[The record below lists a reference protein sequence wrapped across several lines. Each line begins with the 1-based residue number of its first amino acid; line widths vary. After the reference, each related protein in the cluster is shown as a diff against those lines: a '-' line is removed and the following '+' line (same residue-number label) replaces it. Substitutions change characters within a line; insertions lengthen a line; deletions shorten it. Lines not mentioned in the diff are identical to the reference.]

1 MIRFRL
7 SALRAVQF
15 ALGLTHS
22 IQFEVRKHAENFA
35 RQKLTELVSSLAQES
50 KHYRSNLE
58 IETAPEILHF
68 VLTEITNKLLLK
80 DTDDSG
86 ISDQSTSK
94 LYSYQNIRSRL
105 LECVFEAHPISKE
118 AQTFKTNSVLTV
130 YLQLVELQ
138 NKPKVVTSVIST
150 GLVASE
156 KEVSLQRDCPSVL
169 VSGTPAST
177 KLIKELLGLH
187 TLMNSTEYLG
197 DMPGS
202 SNAGGAGISGNN
214 TLSNMAAMAAAA
226 GNLSGAG
233 SNAPG
238 SSSSGNGTQS
248 KSHLDNALPE
258 LVRECGYQFTVSVE
272 ACRNNLRNWIGANGE
287 IHAATVARIIG
298 VMVRT
303 HTGLDDSASLQNL
316 NATGTSLWEKD
327 KDPASP
333 KTWNLEVFIKV
344 IHEMPTGSTL
354 HWKEIIYE
362 LDHPNFL
369 VKDRQGL
376 ILLIKALKLGFQ
388 VQGFQGPFPVD
399 MFYRQWKNSDGQVSL
414 LQQILR
420 YPDIFNFSDHHH
432 HPVAVEVLKG
442 KFEKIMYPLTRQQD
456 LATKKVIYKDIN
468 SNLLYCSS
476 TGPRKQQRVG
486 TMEIP

>member
-1 MIRFRL
+1 M
-7 SALRAVQF
+7 
-15 ALGLTHS
+15 
-22 IQFEVRKHAENFA
+22 N
-35 RQKLTELVSSLAQES
+35 SLAEES

-58 IETAPEILHF
+58 VEKAPEVLHF
-68 VLTEITNKLLLK
+68 VLTDLSNKLSLKDESNCDGESSHNFLSYQVIRERLYISALEAQSLLK
-80 DTDDSG
+80 ET
-86 ISDQSTSK
+86 
-94 LYSYQNIRSRL
+94 
-105 LECVFEAHPISKE
+105 
-118 AQTFKTNSVLTV
+118 QTFSNSVLTA
-130 YLQLVELQ
+130 YLRLSVTEKSSAVCAENLLESVGTKDDKYNNSYKSIQLLSDLLNTNSIVDREL
-138 NKPKVVTSVIST
+138 N
-150 GLVASE
+150 E
-156 KEVSLQRDCPSVL
+156 
-169 VSGTPAST
+169 
-177 KLIKELLGLH
+177 
-187 TLMNSTEYLG
+187 

-202 SNAGGAGISGNN
+202 NNTGASGGPGNN
-214 TLSNMAAMAAAA
+214 TLNNMATVAAMAAAA
-226 GNLSGAG
+226 GNI
-233 SNAPG
+233 
-238 SSSSGNGTQS
+238 SSGTGNSGSGSQS

-272 ACRNNLRNWIGANGE
+272 ACRNNLRNWIGTNGE

-344 IHEMPTGSTL
+344 VHELPTGSTL

-362 LDHPNFL
+362 LDHSEFL

-376 ILLIKALKLGFQ
+376 MLLIKALKLGFQ

-399 MFYRQWKNSDGQVSL
+399 MFYRQWKYSDGQVSL

-420 YPDIFNFSDHHH
+420 YPDIFNFAEHHH

-442 KFEKIMYPLTRQQD
+442 
-456 LATKKVIYKDIN
+456 IYI
-468 SNLLYCSS
+468 
-476 TGPRKQQRVG
+476 TQ
-486 TMEIP
+486 M

>member
-1 MIRFRL
+1 M
-7 SALRAVQF
+7 
-15 ALGLTHS
+15 
-22 IQFEVRKHAENFA
+22 N
-35 RQKLTELVSSLAQES
+35 SLAEES

-58 IETAPEILHF
+58 LEKAPEVLHF
-68 VLTEITNKLLLK
+68 VLTDISNKLSRR
-80 DTDDSG
+80 DETNSDSE
-86 ISDQSTSK
+86 SSNT
-94 LYSYQNIRSRL
+94 YHSYQVIRERL
-105 LECVFEAHPISKE
+105 YTSALE
-118 AQTFKTNSVLTV
+118 AQS
-130 YLQLVELQ
+130 
-138 NKPKVVTSVIST
+138 
-150 GLVASE
+150 
-156 KEVSLQRDCPSVL
+156 
-169 VSGTPAST
+169 
-177 KLIKELLGLH
+177 LIKESQISNSISTAYLRLSVTEKSNYVPGESLLTSESL
-187 TLMNSTEYLG
+187 TESVEAREDKDHSGFALQNTDSSIKILSDLLNIKSIVDLEVKTSLE

-202 SNAGGAGISGNN
+202 NTPGTGGPGNN
-214 TLSNMAAMAAAA
+214 TLNNMATVAAMAAAA
-226 GNLSGAG
+226 GNIVGSSGTG
-233 SNAPG
+233 NSG
-238 SSSSGNGTQS
+238 SSSQS

-272 ACRNNLRNWIGANGE
+272 ACRNNLRNWIGTNGE

-344 IHEMPTGSTL
+344 VHELPTGSTL

-362 LDHPNFL
+362 LDHSEFL

-376 ILLIKALKLGFQ
+376 LLLIKALKLGFQ

-399 MFYRQWKNSDGQVSL
+399 MFYRQWKYSDGQVSL

-420 YPDIFNFSDHHH
+420 YPDIFNFAEHHH

-442 KFEKIMYPLTRQQD
+442 KYR
-456 LATKKVIYKDIN
+456 N
-468 SNLLYCSS
+468 
-476 TGPRKQQRVG
+476 
-486 TMEIP
+486 

>member
-1 MIRFRL
+1 
-7 SALRAVQF
+7 
-15 ALGLTHS
+15 LTHS
-22 IQFEVRKHAENFA
+22 TQPEVRKHAELFA
-35 RQKLTELVSSLAQES
+35 KHKLTELVTLLGNES

-58 IETAPEILHF
+58 IEKAPEVLHF
-68 VLTEITNKLLLK
+68 ILTEISNKIVLE
-80 DTDDSG
+80 DTDDCA
-86 ISDQSTSK
+86 ISDPTAQK
-94 LYSYQNIRSRL
+94 LHSYQSIRYRL
-105 LECVFEAHPISKE
+105 LLCVLEAYPISKE
-118 AQTFKTNSVLTV
+118 TQTFKLNSILSVYLHLPKEQDNKRKVAGGLTGSSPSTSVRASKNPCVVEKDCSILTLPNKDTSNKLLTELLGISSSINSIEDVLTV
-130 YLQLVELQ
+130 
-138 NKPKVVTSVIST
+138 
-150 GLVASE
+150 
-156 KEVSLQRDCPSVL
+156 
-169 VSGTPAST
+169 
-177 KLIKELLGLH
+177 
-187 TLMNSTEYLG
+187 
-197 DMPGS
+197 MPGS
-202 SNAGGAGISGNN
+202 SNTAGSGIPNTN
-214 TLSNMAAMAAAA
+214 TLSNIAAVAAMAAAA
-226 GNLSGAG
+226 GGNMGGGAT
-233 SNAPG
+233 G
-238 SSSSGNGTQS
+238 SSGTGGPGNGSQA

-344 IHEMPTGSTL
+344 VHELPTGSTL

-362 LDHPNFL
+362 LDHPGFL

-376 ILLIKALKLGFQ
+376 FLLINALKLGFQ

-420 YPDIFNFSDHHH
+420 YPDIFNFSEFSH

-442 KFEKIMYPLTRQQD
+442 K
-456 LATKKVIYKDIN
+456 
-468 SNLLYCSS
+468 
-476 TGPRKQQRVG
+476 
-486 TMEIP
+486 